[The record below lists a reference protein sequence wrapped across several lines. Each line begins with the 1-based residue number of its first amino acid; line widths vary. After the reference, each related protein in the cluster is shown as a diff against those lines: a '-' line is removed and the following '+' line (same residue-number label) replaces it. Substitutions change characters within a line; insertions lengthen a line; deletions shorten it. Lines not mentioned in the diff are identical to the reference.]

1 MEERIIKILKL
12 FKSIKP
18 EEGFVNRSRGSVLS
32 APQSSVRPIGHGI
45 WESLKFGAAL
55 ALASFLLFVFLGGV
69 SSFNI
74 KNYSPVMLGS
84 VNDEAIHEEA
94 ASLDFQI
101 QLGEASYHLDS
112 EKEIGAKIDEIINK
126 LAL

>member
-12 FKSIKP
+12 FKSMKP
-18 EEGFVNRSRGSVLS
+18 EDGFVNRSRGDVLS
-32 APQSSVRPIGHGI
+32 APQSATRPIGHGI

-69 SSFNI
+69 ASFNI
-74 KNYSPVMLGS
+74 KNLSPVMLGS
-84 VNDEAIHEEA
+84 VNNEAIHEEA
-94 ASLDFQI
+94 ANLDFQI
-101 QLGEASYHLDS
+101 QLGEAEYHLDS
-112 EKEIGAKIDEIINK
+112 EKEIGAQIDKIINS